1 MSKEAKKERKKERKR
16 ERKKERKKE
25 RNQAS
30 RAGTVRDGKGRE
42 SNSRMNGHLREW
54 EAYKNKVMW
63 MIRYRGFPSIFYKCQ
78 I

>member
-1 MSKEAKKERKKERKR
+1 
-16 ERKKERKKE
+16 
-25 RNQAS
+25 
-30 RAGTVRDGKGRE
+30 
-42 SNSRMNGHLREW
+42 MNGHLREW